1 MYSIFKRGQLLIQS
15 VHRLDKVYLGFCE
28 HSFLLRQ
35 LFSNLR
41 DGQRFNNVIR
51 YMISRLLEQSVGWG
65 CEKEVSEASIE
76 VS

>member
-1 MYSIFKRGQLLIQS
+1 
-15 VHRLDKVYLGFCE
+15 
-28 HSFLLRQ
+28 
-35 LFSNLR
+35 
-41 DGQRFNNVIR
+41 VIR